1 MPLYNTYFQLPD
13 LLLDSCIKPRRA
25 TIQVHQYAI
34 VKCYKERGTIS
45 SNVFQSDLFTLDM
58 FCGYS

>member
-34 VKCYKERGTIS
+34 VKCYKDCGAIS
-45 SNVFQSDLFTLDM
+45 SNVFSVIRYLLWL
-58 FCGYS
+58 